1 MLVHLHQHVC
11 VCTKP
16 APGYSINNFFGVRPP
31 LCSFGGSH
39 PGGLS
44 SPMCE
49 KNPEHLERK
58 NSHCYL
64 RKLGRNSWRGEGEG
78 FVHLGKFPKFPKFF
92 IRISEI
98 FLFCGIEDWGINC
111 SYHECTDWSSQVW
124 LQHQAPL
131 AVQASQG
138 VCDGRSVTLWQPMW
152 QCGKPMWQK
161 EPIQQCQTYLINPS
175 QYDWLASIFVSI

>member
-1 MLVHLHQHVC
+1 MEDCKKEEMLVHLHQHVC

-49 KNPEHLERK
+49 KILNIWREKIPIVLSVNWEEILEGGKGRGLFTWE
-58 NSHCYL
+58 NFPNFPNFSSGYL
-64 RKLGRNSWRGEGEG
+64 RYSCFVVLRIGESTAPIMNAQIDPA
-78 FVHLGKFPKFPKFF
+78 KFDCS
-92 IRISEI
+92 IR
-98 FLFCGIEDWGINC
+98 L
-111 SYHECTDWSSQVW
+111 
-124 LQHQAPL
+124 LQ

-138 VCDGRSVTLWQPMW
+138 VCDG
-152 QCGKPMWQK
+152 
-161 EPIQQCQTYLINPS
+161 N
-175 QYDWLASIFVSI
+175 LAGV